1 MELSDLLSQL
11 NAKAF
16 GQSKWIAK
24 CPAHE
29 DKRPSLTIAEGDDG
43 RILLHCF
50 AGCGIDAITG
60 AIGIEIHDLFPKAL
74 VGSRPSRSPFTPRD
88 VLKVLS
94 FEATVVLVAARTM
107 RNGKTLTPEDAARL
121 STAVGRISEG
131 LEVAA

>member
-1 MELSDLLSQL
+1 MELSNLLSQL
-11 NAKAF
+11 NAKSF

-29 DKRPSLTIAEGDDG
+29 DRRPSLTIAEADDG
-43 RILLHCF
+43 RILMHCF

-60 AIGIEIHDLFPKAL
+60 ALGIEIHDLFPKAL

-94 FEATVVLVAARTM
+94 LEATVVLVAARSM
-107 RNGKTLTPEDAARL
+107 RNGKSLSPEDAGRL
-121 STAVGRISEG
+121 ATAVGRISEG